1 MGENWRVLI
10 YLYNCKYCVFGG
22 VGQWPYVLPPFTQP
36 LPNSIPPPQPIPT
49 HPNPFLGTVLDQEHK
64 KRNRDGTIVIRMNDL
79 AEQGTNDLN
88 DLNY

>member
-1 MGENWRVLI
+1 MAVRVTS
-10 YLYNCKYCVFGG
+10 LY
-22 VGQWPYVLPPFTQP
+22 PT
-36 LPNSIPPPQPIPT
+36 SPQLSPSPST